1 MGKKL
6 IALVVMAAIAGMGS
20 VGSTD
25 TVINSFVQQFYVS
38 EHVPFKPP
46 TLEVLTPSP
55 AVFLIIDRNSIDNG
69 TQPNSFSDLDV
80 NTQIAAP
87 GLRSQLP
94 YFAEHTNETIALYT
108 GQVGDEGLFA
118 LTSIP
123 DRWIDAGPTANGLQ
137 NFLEVN
143 NNTIVDPGLN
153 KATDSEPLLGNVTNV
168 LPLQEEQLRV
178 NNTIVDPGLNKAP
191 DSEPLLGNVTN
202 VLPLQDEQ
210 LKKLEGD
217 TICAVV
223 YAGDVSVDYET
234 KVGNLTGATL
244 GIVSFKVISVEELDR
259 SNSSSTI
266 TTLPM
271 LTITILDANEVCG
284 GPLVLF
290 GEETARTPSNPISEQ
305 PPIGNEVPQNTT
317 DLVDVPQNTT
327 QDAGPISSN
336 SSDVSSGQPV
346 NSDDTSRNGTPA
358 QQPGN
363 DTAGN
368 GNATSSQ
375 SGSGNQTGQ
384 DSSSDGSSNPPSPPE
399 KPARG
404 Q

>member
-55 AVFLIIDRNSIDNG
+55 AVFLIIDRDSIDNG

-108 GQVGDEGLFA
+108 GQVGNEGLFA

-143 NNTIVDPGLN
+143 
-153 KATDSEPLLGNVTNV
+153 
-168 LPLQEEQLRV
+168 

-244 GIVSFKVISVEELDR
+244 GIVSFKVVSVEELDR

-290 GEETARTPSNPISEQ
+290 GEETAQTPSNPISEQ

-317 DLVDVPQNTT
+317 DLVGVPQNTT